1 MRRRAARQR
10 GFTLVEMLVVVAL
23 IGILAATSMLNARSV
38 LVTVQVQATASDM
51 GVIQNAL
58 RAVAADCGTLPR
70 WAAATDPGLMF
81 QGAWAAGCWK
91 GPYLN
96 DWLTATPV
104 GGSFLYVG
112 TPGNPPVV
120 RVAGVNVDAAQRLAA
135 KIQTQF
141 GSDAVGT
148 VSKSGSTWNVD
159 LVVRGADNVK

>member
-1 MRRRAARQR
+1 MRPRAAHQR
-10 GFTLVEMLVVVAL
+10 GFTLVELLIVVAL

-58 RAVAADCGTLPR
+58 RAVAADCGTLPQ
-70 WAAATDPGLMF
+70 WAATTDPGLMF
-81 QGAWAAGCWK
+81 QAAWAAGCWK

-96 DWLTATPV
+96 NWLTTTPV

-112 TPGNPPVV
+112 STGNPPIV
-120 RVAGVNVDAAQRLAA
+120 RVAGVTVDAAQRLAA

-141 GSDAVGT
+141 GTDAVGT

-159 LVVRGADNVK
+159 LVVRGAVVK